1 MDIFS
6 GNISI
11 ARKGRKLK
19 KYIPK
24 ERYTMS
30 EETLWDRNKD
40 KGTLQNCTSKFQ
52 EVVIGGLEKLF
63 YKYGKFV
70 AR

>member
-1 MDIFS
+1 
-6 GNISI
+6 
-11 ARKGRKLK
+11 
-19 KYIPK
+19 
-24 ERYTMS
+24 MS
-30 EETLWDRNKD
+30 EENLFDRKKD
-40 KGTLQNCTSKFQ
+40 KGALQNCTSKFQ